1 MPLKDFMH
9 TQNSRPQ
16 RRILLCVSGMSPAVI
31 TETLYALVT
40 QATPFMPDEVHVVTT
55 ALGKQKI
62 LAELL
67 PPSTGQFHRLV
78 QEFLPNHPIRFD
90 AETVN
95 VIQEA
100 GIDLEDITTDTHN
113 KSAANALYGVMR
125 ALKSVPS
132 TVLHA
137 SVAGGRKS
145 MSFYMGHAFSLLAEP
160 LDTLSHVLV
169 SAPFETVR
177 GFYYP
182 PKLPIELDFK
192 GQTISTKDANIQLA
206 ELSVLKLGSILGK
219 DWPTKAQ
226 TDFDFAIRLAQAT
239 FEPPQMVVKFDRE
252 KHKGL
257 LEVCGE
263 TINLSPLEFAVFAV
277 HALARKHEG
286 DLVNG
291 AKVNDLKN
299 IDPAF
304 AFFLEEQMN
313 REFLHLKKKTES
325 DHIYS
330 KVHKKLHDIVGAV
343 ADHFTIDAIGE
354 RVKNQNRPTQLKAP
368 ANCLTLVAY
377 GGAGVPPQGWQLKA
391 PANCLTLVGLDHWY
405 SRVQAVLGVKR

>member
-1 MPLKDFMH
+1 MPLKNSMH
-9 TQNSRPQ
+9 TQNSHPQ

-40 QATPFMPDEVHVVTT
+40 QATPFVPDEIHVVTT
-55 ALGKQKI
+55 APGKQKI
-62 LAELL
+62 IDELL
-67 PPSTGQFHRLV
+67 PPSTGQFHRFM
-78 QEFLPNHPIRFD
+78 QEFLPDHHMRFD
-90 AETVN
+90 EETVH

-100 GIDLEDITTDTHN
+100 GIDLADITTDTHN

-125 ALKSVPS
+125 ALKSVPG

-145 MSFYMGHAFSLLAEP
+145 MSFYMGHVFSLLAEP

-182 PKLPIELDFK
+182 PKLPIEHDVK
-192 GQTISTKDANIQLA
+192 GQTVSTQDANIQLA

-219 DWPTKAQ
+219 EWPTKAQ

-239 FEPPQMVVKFDRE
+239 FEPPQMVVKFDRDT
-252 KHKGL
+252 HKGW

-263 TINLSPLEFAVFAV
+263 TIKLSPLEFAAFAV

-291 AKVNDLKN
+291 AKVNFLTLDFELMMFLGEQINKEF
-299 IDPAF
+299 DP
-304 AFFLEEQMN
+304 
-313 REFLHLKKKTES
+313 KKFDHVYAKVKT
-325 DHIYS
+325 
-330 KVHKKLHDIVGAV
+330 KLRDVIGTV

-368 ANCLTLVAY
+368 AD
-377 GGAGVPPQGWQLKA
+377 
-391 PANCLTLVGLDHWY
+391 CLTLVGLDHWY
-405 SRVQAVLGVKR
+405 SRVQAALGIKH